1 MIVIH
6 AGIGETGLYLWG
18 EKPSEKQT
26 APRRRAGRKPE
37 TPAAGML
44 PYDAGLEVLGGVLSE
59 AGIILEQT
67 EFEPLDM
74 FLWLPSA
81 GNMPISSSPLIA
93 EPLDAEQEVDISPWV
108 VTVVP
113 LDVSES
119 IKFLC
124 CCVGKTVLAP
134 GMIVG
139 SDLVFLTRAMQF
151 AAALVAKQQFLPG
164 MEKIGKTW
172 FARWQPVYPGCEAER
187 FGRLGKAM
195 PSACRAVSLKAQ
207 APPEIASQ
215 TLLSS
220 FVDAMVDRFVRFS
233 STAQRSEPL
242 SAKEK
247 KKSRVFD
254 SVHDQW
260 LHALGSLDGK
270 MDGSDAELAGLAL
283 QVEDW
288 RRPATRSMAGA
299 FRLCFRLDEPGSA
312 ETRGLTGKRSGPIH
326 PNQDDWVVQYL
337 LQATDDPSLVVP
349 AEYAWK
355 AKDRKASVLSRQ
367 NFNAREYL
375 LSALGQACGIC
386 PNIEASLKGA
396 VPAGYHLDA
405 DGAHE
410 FLTQRAW
417 ALEQAGFGVLLPA
430 WWTRKGTKLKLA
442 ARAVVKSPG
451 MQANAGLSLDAVVQF
466 DWEVALGGEP
476 LTLEELQEL
485 ARLKSPLVRVR
496 GQWVELDPEEIQ
508 ETLDFWKK
516 KPKEEATV
524 REVVKMAFGTGST
537 PGSFLFEGVKTT
549 GWLANVLSSLEGRV
563 PFDEIPAPRRFKA
576 TLRPY
581 QLRGYSWL
589 AFLRGL
595 GFGACLA
602 DDMGLGKTVQTL
614 SLIQRDRE
622 SNGDKPVLLISPMS
636 VVNNWVK
643 EAARFAP
650 DLPVMIHH
658 GIGRTKG
665 KTFKTQ
671 AAKHSI
677 VISSYSLLH
686 RDFETLKSVSWAGVV
701 LDEAQN
707 IKNPETKQAKA
718 ARAIVADYRV
728 ALTGTPVENNVG
740 DLWSIMEFLNPG
752 FLGSQSE
759 FRRSFFIP
767 IQANR
772 DPEAIERLK
781 RITGPFVLRRLKT
794 DKAIIAD
801 LPDKMEMKVFCTLTK
816 EQASLYEAVVRDV
829 AEALDSSQGIK
840 RKGIVLATLS
850 KLKQVCN
857 HPAQFLGD
865 NSAIANR
872 SGKLARL
879 TEMIEEILGI
889 GDRALIF
896 TQFTEMGVIL
906 HRHLQETFG
915 REALF
920 LHGAVSK
927 KQRDRMVERFQAEDN
942 GPGVFILSLK
952 AGGTG
957 LNLTRAN
964 HVFHFDRWW
973 NPAVENQASDRAFRI
988 GQMKNVQVHKFICA
1002 GTLEERI
1009 DEMIEKKKEISEG
1022 VVGAGE
1028 AWLTELSTS
1037 ELKQL
1042 FALGKD
1048 AAAE

>member
-6 AGIGETGLYLWG
+6 AAIGETGLYLWG

-26 APRRRAGRKPE
+26 APRRRPGRKPE

-59 AGIILEQT
+59 AGILLEQT
-67 EFEPLDM
+67 EFEPLNM
-74 FLWLPSA
+74 FIWLPSA

-93 EPLDAEQEVDISPWV
+93 EPLDAGQKADVSPWV

-113 LDVSES
+113 LEVSES

-139 SDLVFLTRAMQF
+139 SDLTFLTRAMRF

-164 MEKIGKTW
+164 MERIGEIW
-172 FARWQPVYPGCEAER
+172 FARWQPVYPACEAER
-187 FGRLGKAM
+187 LGRLGKAM
-195 PSACRAVSLKAQ
+195 PSACRAVSLQ
-207 APPEIASQ
+207 AEAPTEIAPV

-220 FVDAMVDRFVRFS
+220 FVGAMVDQFVRFS
-233 STAQRSEPL
+233 STAEQLEPL
-242 SAKEK
+242 PAKVREK
-247 KKSRVFD
+247 RRIFD
-254 SVHDQW
+254 SIHDQW
-260 LHALGSLDGK
+260 LHALGTLDGK
-270 MDGSDAELAGLAL
+270 MNGSEAELAGFAL
-283 QVEDW
+283 QIEEW
-288 RRPATRSMAGA
+288 RRPATRSMASA
-299 FRLCFRLDEPGSA
+299 FRLCFRLDEPEFGQG
-312 ETRGLTGKRSGPIH
+312 ETLTGKQSRSIH
-326 PNQDDWVVQYL
+326 QSHDGWAVHYL
-337 LQATDDPSLVVP
+337 LQAADDPSLVVP
-349 AEYAWK
+349 AEYAWT
-355 AKDRKASVLSRQ
+355 AKGRRASVLERE
-367 NFNAREYL
+367 NFDAREYL

-386 PNIEASLKGA
+386 PNIEASLKGSA
-396 VPAGYHLDA
+396 PKGYHLDA
-405 DGAHE
+405 NGAYE
-410 FLTQRAW
+410 FLTHRAW

-430 WWTRKGTKLKLA
+430 WWTRKGTKLKLT
-442 ARAVVKSPG
+442 ARAAVKSPK
-451 MQANAGLSLDAVVQF
+451 MQTKTGLSLDAVVQF
-466 DWEVALGGEP
+466 NWEVALGGEP
-476 LTLEELQEL
+476 LTLKELQEL
-485 ARLKSPLVRVR
+485 ARLKSRLVRVR

-508 ETLDFWKK
+508 AAVDFWKK
-516 KPKEEATV
+516 QPKEESTV
-524 REVVKMAFGTGST
+524 REVVRMALGTHST
-537 PGSFLFEGVKTT
+537 FGSFLFEGVRAT
-549 GWLANVLSSLEGRV
+549 GWIAEVLSKLEGRTL
-563 PFDEIPAPRRFKA
+563 FEEIPVPRRFQG

-581 QLRGYSWL
+581 QIRGYSWL
-589 AFLRGL
+589 GFLREL

-602 DDMGLGKTVQTL
+602 DDMGLGKTIQTL
-614 SLIQRDRE
+614 SLIQRDWE
-622 SNGDKPVLLISPMS
+622 SNGKKPVLLISPMS
-636 VVNNWVK
+636 VVNNWRK
-643 EAARFAP
+643 EASRFTP

-658 GIGRTKG
+658 GAARTKG
-665 KTFKTQ
+665 KTFKSEVK
-671 AAKHSI
+671 KHSVI
-677 VISSYSLLH
+677 ISSYSLLH
-686 RDFETLKSVSWAGVV
+686 RDFETLKSVSWAGIV

-718 ARAIVADYRV
+718 ACALEAGYRI

-772 DPEAIERLK
+772 DLEATERLK

-794 DKAIIAD
+794 DKAIITD

-816 EQASLYEAVVRDV
+816 EQASLYEAVVKDV
-829 AEALDSSQGIK
+829 TEALDSSEGIQ

-865 NSAIANR
+865 NSAIPNR

-879 TEMIEEILGI
+879 TEMIEEILDI

-896 TQFTEMGVIL
+896 TQFTEMGAIL
-906 HRHLQETFG
+906 RRHLQETFG
-915 REALF
+915 RETLF
-920 LHGAVSK
+920 LHGGISK
-927 KQRDRMVERFQAEDN
+927 KQRDHIVERFQAEEN
-942 GPGVFILSLK
+942 GPGLFILSLK
-952 AGGTG
+952 AGGIG
-957 LNLTRAN
+957 LNLTKAN

-973 NPAVENQASDRAFRI
+973 NPAVENQATDRAFRI

-1028 AWLTELSTS
+1028 AWLTELSTV
-1037 ELKQL
+1037 ELKQI

-1048 AAAE
+1048 AASE